1 MTMYSKLYGKVYFG
15 FLKIEDCIQSCE
27 TLEQL
32 EACAR
37 MIENWVDLIDHYAG
51 LIYRDRSI
59 SRRKIKAN
67 NLACAGKGMLDTLQE
82 DFKNVN
88 DALIPPTYEGR
99 FPAVRIRSLQ
109 EYGESMEL

>member
-1 MTMYSKLYGKVYFG
+1 MYSKLYGKVYFG
-15 FLKIEDCIQSCE
+15 YLKIEKCIQSCE

-37 MIENWVDLIDHYAG
+37 MIENWVDLVDHYAG
-51 LIYRDRSI
+51 LIYRDKSI

-67 NLACAGKGMLDTLQE
+67 NLAYAGKGMLDTLQE
-82 DFKNVN
+82 DFQIANN
-88 DALIPPTYEGR
+88 TLIPEPYEGK

-109 EYGESMEL
+109 EYGETMEL